1 MKFEALKP
9 ILACALLSSFLVACS
24 SAPSSSTS
32 SNGSASGGSATL
44 STDNGVA
51 TGSIDGGGVSGSDI
65 DADGGIETVFYFDF
79 DKSTLKP
86 ESLAALRIHAQ
97 RLIAN
102 PVSVRLEGHGDERG
116 TREYNMALGERRGSS
131 VQEFLVLQGVDSSL
145 IEVIS
150 YGEERPSS
158 MDSTESSWALN
169 RRVEIK

>member
-9 ILACALLSSFLVACS
+9 LLACALLSSFLVACS
-24 SAPSSSTS
+24 SAPSSSSSANGTDGGTS
-32 SNGSASGGSATL
+32 TL

-51 TGSIDGGGVSGSDI
+51 TGSIDGGGVSGSDL

-131 VQEFLVLQGVDSSL
+131 VQEFLVLQGVDASL

-150 YGEERPSS
+150 YGEERPYS
-158 MDSTESSWALN
+158 MDSTESSWSLN